1 MKQITGILLG
11 VLLSLSGAVAQD
23 DPTYTNFIRQVP
35 QTSASTP
42 SFMSNLPAVGI
53 DQPSTIDINP
63 EGVRFELW
71 TVSSTPFQSY
81 LLQSTYVS
89 GVVPVGKVV
98 IDTEDPWGKDVTS
111 VSYANPTFATSK
123 QIPKNVSATVR
134 RTRADRP
141 FKVYVETAGLK
152 EEDASAPD
160 YSRKLNF
167 QRHLQSYGA
176 NGTGNNLDR
185 SQAILATP
193 AQPQIT
199 TNGVQNPLV
208 VSLSSIAGADR
219 RKLRGEETFSVWSL
233 ADNSVP
239 SSPIAA
245 QKLSSDYLQIWPMT
259 DGLLSGISM
268 NQVVRF
274 AIPAVTFQY
283 TDTYPGA
290 QTFAQVYKGEVRDN
304 VQGLIVPG
312 SHKNN
317 TSMIPESNLETT
329 GSEFDRMFDSDGR
342 WTIEVLTVSPF
353 DTIRLH
359 YVTFTVDRT
368 IEVNGSVTT
377 IE

>member
-1 MKQITGILLG
+1 
-11 VLLSLSGAVAQD
+11 
-23 DPTYTNFIRQVP
+23 
-35 QTSASTP
+35 
-42 SFMSNLPAVGI
+42 MSNLPAVGI